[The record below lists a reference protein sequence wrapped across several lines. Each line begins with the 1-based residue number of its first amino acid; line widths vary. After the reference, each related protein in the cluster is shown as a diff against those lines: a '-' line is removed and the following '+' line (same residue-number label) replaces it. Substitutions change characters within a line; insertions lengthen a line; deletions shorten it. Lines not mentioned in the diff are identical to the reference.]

1 MNPMIM
7 DYGPEPYVANLETI
21 SEFNDNF
28 RAALW
33 TGEHLQVVLMS
44 ILPGEDIGLEEHPE
58 VDQFILIEDGKG
70 MVKMGDTKDNL
81 DYETNF
87 YEEYAIIIPA
97 GKWHNIINTGDIPI
111 KLATVYAPPEHP
123 HGTMQRDKPRE

>member
-28 RAALW
+28 RSALW

-58 VDQFILIEDGKG
+58 LDQFILIEDGKG
-70 MVKMGDTKDNL
+70 MVKMGDTKDDL
-81 DYETNF
+81 DYETSF

-111 KLATVYAPPEHP
+111 KLVTIYAPPEHP
-123 HGTMQRDKPRE
+123 RGTMQKDKPKE

>member
-28 RAALW
+28 RSALW

-58 VDQFILIEDGKG
+58 LDQFILIEDGKG
-70 MVKMGDTKDNL
+70 TVKMGDTKDDL
-81 DYETNF
+81 DYETSF

-111 KLATVYAPPEHP
+111 KLVTIYAPPEHP
-123 HGTMQRDKPRE
+123 RGTMQKDKPKE